1 MRHKM
6 RFAAFIVAVVVTC
19 MAMLPGAQALASS
32 PAWGTAQEVPGTA
45 ALNSGGN
52 AQVTGVSCGSDGN
65 CGVIGDYAV
74 DHGSHP
80 ARPFAGSEANGTWR
94 TVRQVPGTTALSQ
107 GGITIS
113 AVSCPSA
120 GNCSAGGSYLLPG
133 NDIGVFVASEVNGTW
148 GTAEQVPGTS
158 GVNSGRGAITS
169 VSCASA
175 GNCTAG
181 GQYFD
186 SSGYDAFLVSE
197 TNGTWGTTEQV
208 PGLAALNMGGL
219 ASITSVSCPTAR
231 NCTAGGYYYDGSDR
245 FQSFVV
251 SETNGTW
258 GTAIEV
264 PGYATLNTD
273 GGFDFPVELSCLS
286 AGNCSAVG
294 SYGLGFNEEQ
304 AFVVSEVHG
313 TWGTAEKVSGTAA
326 IDASTLASLTSLS
339 CASAGNCSAGGY
351 YSDSSGF
358 EQAFVV
364 SQVKGT
370 WGTAEEVPGTAA
382 LNQGSGS
389 VTTVSCPSAGNCSAG
404 GNYNDGTAFQAFV
417 VSETNGIWG
426 TAEEVP
432 GTAALNQG
440 GNASLTSLSC
450 ASTGNCGAGGYYTD
464 SSGHQQSF
472 VVSQP

>member
-1 MRHKM
+1 
-6 RFAAFIVAVVVTC
+6 
-19 MAMLPGAQALASS
+19 MLPGIKAVAGTQAAAGARALASS
-32 PAWGTAQEVPGTA
+32 PAWGTAEEVPGTA

-65 CGVIGDYAV
+65 CGVIGNYAV
-74 DHGSHP
+74 NHGSHP
-80 ARPFAGSEANGTWR
+80 ARPFVGSEANGTWR
-94 TVRQVPGTTALSQ
+94 TVRQMPGTTALSP

-113 AVSCPSA
+113 AVSCASA
-120 GNCSAGGSYLLPG
+120 GNCSAGGSYLLPD
-133 NDIGVFVASEVNGTW
+133 NDIGVFVVSEVNGTW
-148 GTAEQVPGTS
+148 GTAEEVPGTS
-158 GVNSGRGAITS
+158 SLNSGRGAITS

-181 GQYFD
+181 GQDFD

-197 TNGTWGTTEQV
+197 TNGTWGTAEEV
-208 PGLAALNMGGL
+208 PGLAALNQGL

-231 NCTAGGYYYDGSDR
+231 NCTAGGYYYDSSDR
-245 FQSFVV
+245 SQSFVV

-258 GTAIEV
+258 GTAEEV
-264 PGYATLNTD
+264 PGTAALNQ
-273 GGFDFPVELSCLS
+273 GGDASITSVSCTS
-286 AGNCSAVG
+286 AGNCSAGG
-294 SYGLGFNEEQ
+294 SYGIAFNEQQ

-313 TWGTAEKVSGTAA
+313 TWGTAEKVPGTAA
-326 IDASTLASLTSLS
+326 FNASTLASITSLS
-339 CASAGNCSAGGY
+339 CASTGNCSAGGY

-364 SQVKGT
+364 NQVNGT
-370 WGTAEEVPGTAA
+370 WDTAEEVPGTAA

-389 VTTVSCPSAGNCSAG
+389 TTTVTCPSAGNCSAG

-417 VSETNGIWG
+417 VSETNGTWG

-440 GNASLTSLSC
+440 GNASLTSVSC

-464 SSGHQQSF
+464 SSGHQQAF